1 MQDSQKFWVRDMVE
15 RNRDLEKLIARMN
28 NDMIKV
34 VAGVRRCGLEMLD

>member
-1 MQDSQKFWVRDMVE
+1 MVE
-15 RNRDLEKLIARMN
+15 RNRYLEKLIARMN